1 MSENPSFCKIYGN
14 CIILSR
20 VLRPIYH
27 GYGRIVWKDWCKIFV
42 VPDARQILP
51 YCVIEL
57 QNQNVSPQL
66 GISNNL
72 LQNSR
77 IKNSCKLSKPD
88 APQETFQLHDRSGDQ
103 SATATKLP
111 PEDGDTVLYE
121 LETTEALKLLKIS
134 RGVTQQEE
142 ALIVGFIAGLRFD
155 QTDVNNI
162 L

>member
-1 MSENPSFCKIYGN
+1 MCTNP
-14 CIILSR
+14 
-20 VLRPIYH
+20 PPTYH
-27 GYGRIVWKDWCKIFV
+27 
-42 VPDARQILP
+42 Q
-51 YCVIEL
+51 
-57 QNQNVSPQL
+57 
-66 GISNNL
+66 
-72 LQNSR
+72 
-77 IKNSCKLSKPD
+77 SKPD
-88 APQETFQLHDRSGDQ
+88 APQETFQLQ